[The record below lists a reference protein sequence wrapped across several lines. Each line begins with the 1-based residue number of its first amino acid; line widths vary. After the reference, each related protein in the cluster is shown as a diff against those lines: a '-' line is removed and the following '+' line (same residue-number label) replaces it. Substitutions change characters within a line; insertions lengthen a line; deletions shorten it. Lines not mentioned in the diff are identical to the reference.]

1 MILVLAGT
9 GDGRELA
16 ADLARQGWPVSVA
29 VVSDYARSLAA
40 RHGLAVHTGP
50 RDAAGLA
57 ALIQTTGARAIVD
70 ASHPYA
76 AAVSRNAQQACATLG
91 LPYLRYERP
100 PAPLP
105 AYDKLH
111 LATDAAAAARL
122 AADLGRVVFLATGSR
137 TLAVFKN
144 EPLLAG
150 HRLVARVLP
159 DPEVLLECRRLGFAP
174 GDIVALQGPFSHQLN
189 LALFREYAADVVV
202 TKNGGRR
209 GGADAKFS
217 AAVELG
223 LPLVVIDRPA
233 IQYSRIA
240 ADPAAVGEF
249 VREVMK

>member
-9 GDGRELA
+9 RDGRELA
-16 ADLARQGWPVSVA
+16 AGLARQGWPVSAA
-29 VVSDYARSLAA
+29 VVSEYGRKLAA
-40 RHGLAVHTGP
+40 GDGLTVHTGS
-50 RDAAGLA
+50 RDTAGLV
-57 ALIQTTGARAIVD
+57 ALFRAEGVRAVID

-76 AAVSRNAQQACATLG
+76 AAVSGNAQEACAALG

-111 LATDAAAAARL
+111 LTADAAEAARL
-122 AADLGRVVFLATGSR
+122 AAGLGKVVFLATGSR

-150 HRLVARVLP
+150 HRLIARVLP
-159 DPEVLLECRRLGFAP
+159 EPEVLTVCRRLGFAP

-189 LALFREYAADVVV
+189 VALFREFAAEVVV
-202 TKNGGRR
+202 TKNSGNI
-209 GGADAKFS
+209 GGADSKFS
-217 AAVELG
+217 AAQELE

-233 IQYSRIA
+233 AEYSRVA
-240 ADPAAVGEF
+240 ADFAAVAKF
-249 VREVMK
+249 VREVMQ